1 MRRYHAALCGA
12 LALLLV
18 PLVPGRAGAQESPRH
33 GGTFVFAIGA
43 NPETLNPAVTTGVEA
58 LAVAC
63 KMFNGLVYLDRDWNP
78 QPELARAWTVSRD
91 GLRISFTLQPN
102 VRWHD
107 GKPFTSADVKFT
119 MEEVLA
125 KFHPR
130 TRLAFANVEAVDAP
144 DPLSVV
150 VRFKKAYAPFLQQMT
165 CQEAAI
171 IPKHLY
177 EGTEIPKNPRN
188 SDNPVGTGPFKWG
201 RWVRGDFI
209 EMVRNDQYFRPGL
222 PYLDKMIAKIMPDAA
237 SRVLALEAGEVDY
250 IQSFFLLKQEV
261 ARLRQNPNV
270 QVKQDT
276 DLPGNFLL
284 FFNTQRKPL
293 DDRRARHAL
302 ATGLNRQQILEQ
314 AVFGLGSVGK
324 SAIHVALT
332 WAHDPAVDYTK
343 LFPYDSARANAML
356 DQAGYKRGADGTRF
370 KLRMVYNVGQAGFNA
385 MAEIA
390 KNNWKALGVDVSL
403 EPVEFQLTIDK
414 VFAKRDYDVSL
425 QPYTTAGDPAIGI
438 ARAYVT
444 MNEGR
449 PFTNP
454 TGYSNPKLDELFARA
469 GTEPAREERRKL
481 YLETQRIIAED
492 LPTLVLIDRTEVD
505 VARAKFRGLW
515 QSAEPYDE
523 WERVWW
529 VQGKPSR

>member
-1 MRRYHAALCGA
+1 MRILGAILAALTVVVA
-12 LALLLV
+12 SAA
-18 PLVPGRAGAQESPRH
+18 AGAQEAPKR
-33 GGTFVFAIGA
+33 GGTLVFAIGA

-78 QPELARAWTVSRD
+78 QPELARAWTVARD
-91 GLRISFTLQPN
+91 GLRITFSLAPN
-102 VRWHD
+102 VTWHD
-107 GKPFTSADVKFT
+107 GKPFSSADVKFT

-125 KFHPR
+125 KLHPR
-130 TRLAFANVEAVDAP
+130 TRLAFANVEGVDAP
-144 DPLSVV
+144 DPLTVV
-150 VRFKKAYAPFLQQMT
+150 VRFRKAYAPFMQQMT

-171 IPKHLY
+171 LPKHLF
-177 EGTEIPKNPRN
+177 EGTDVLKNPHA
-188 SDNPVGTGPFKWG
+188 SDHPIGTGPFKWG

-209 EMVRNDQYFRPGL
+209 EMVRNDRYFRAGM
-222 PYLDKMIAKIMPDAA
+222 PYLDKVVAKVMPDAA
-237 SRVLALEAGEVDY
+237 SRVLALESGDVDY

-261 ARLRQNPNV
+261 ARLRKDANL

-284 FFNTQRKPL
+284 FFNTRNKPL
-293 DDRRARHAL
+293 DDKRVRQAL
-302 ATGLNRQQILEQ
+302 TMGLNRGQLLEQ

-324 SAIHVALT
+324 SAIHVGLR
-332 WAHDPAVDYTK
+332 WAYDPAVDYTK
-343 LFPYDSARANAML
+343 RYPYDAARANALL
-356 DQAGYKRGADGTRF
+356 DEAGHRRGGDGTRF
-370 KLRMVYNVGQAGFNA
+370 RLRLVYNAAQAGFQA

-390 KNNWKALGVDVSL
+390 RDNWKALGVDVAL
-403 EPVEFQLTIDK
+403 EPAEFQVVLQK
-414 VFAKRDYDVSL
+414 VFSKPDYDVSL

-454 TGYSNPKLDELFARA
+454 TGYSNPKLDELLARA
-469 GTEPAREERRKL
+469 ATVPARDERRKL
-481 YLETQRIIAED
+481 YSEAQRIIADD
-492 LPTLVLIDRTEVD
+492 LPTLNLIDRTEVD
-505 VARAKFRGLW
+505 AARAGLRGLW

-523 WERVWW
+523 WDRVWW
-529 VQGKPSR
+529 MQGKVR

>member
-1 MRRYHAALCGA
+1 
-12 LALLLV
+12 
-18 PLVPGRAGAQESPRH
+18 
-33 GGTFVFAIGA
+33 
-43 NPETLNPAVTTGVEA
+43 
-58 LAVAC
+58 
-63 KMFNGLVYLDRDWNP
+63 
-78 QPELARAWTVSRD
+78 
-91 GLRISFTLQPN
+91 
-102 VRWHD
+102 
-107 GKPFTSADVKFT
+107 
-119 MEEVLA
+119 
-125 KFHPR
+125 
-130 TRLAFANVEAVDAP
+130 
-144 DPLSVV
+144 
-150 VRFKKAYAPFLQQMT
+150 
-165 CQEAAI
+165 
-171 IPKHLY
+171 
-177 EGTEIPKNPRN
+177 
-188 SDNPVGTGPFKWG
+188 
-201 RWVRGDFI
+201 
-209 EMVRNDQYFRPGL
+209 
-222 PYLDKMIAKIMPDAA
+222 
-237 SRVLALEAGEVDY
+237 
-250 IQSFFLLKQEV
+250 
-261 ARLRQNPNV
+261 
-270 QVKQDT
+270 
-276 DLPGNFLL
+276 
-284 FFNTQRKPL
+284 
-293 DDRRARHAL
+293 
-302 ATGLNRQQILEQ
+302 
-314 AVFGLGSVGK
+314 
-324 SAIHVALT
+324 
-332 WAHDPAVDYTK
+332 
-343 LFPYDSARANAML
+343 
-356 DQAGYKRGADGTRF
+356 
-370 KLRMVYNVGQAGFNA
+370 MVYNAGQAGFNA

>member
-1 MRRYHAALCGA
+1 MSRRCLTTVVTFVLGTLA
-12 LALLLV
+12 LAA
-18 PLVPGRAGAQESPRH
+18 GRAPAQEAPRY

-43 NPETLNPAVTTGVEA
+43 NPETLNPAITTGVEA

-78 QPELARAWTVSRD
+78 QPELAAAWTVARD
-91 GLRISFTLQPN
+91 GLRIVFKLQPN

-107 GKPFTSADVKFT
+107 GKPFTAADVKFT

-130 TRLAFANVEAVDAP
+130 TRLAFANVEGVDAP
-144 DPLSVV
+144 DPLTVV
-150 VRFKKAYAPFLQQMT
+150 VRFKNAYAPFLQQMT

-171 IPKHLY
+171 LPKHLY
-177 EGTEIPKNPRN
+177 EGGDILKHPRN
-188 SDNPVGTGPFKWG
+188 NDQPIGTGPFRWG

-209 EMVRNDQYFRPGL
+209 ELTRNDQYFRPGL
-222 PYLDKMIAKIMPDAA
+222 PYLDKMVAKIMPDASA
-237 SRVLALEAGEVDY
+237 RVLALEAGEVDY
-250 IQSFFLLKQEV
+250 LQSFFLLKQEV
-261 ARLRQNPNV
+261 ARLRQNSAV

-293 DDRRARHAL
+293 DDRRVRQAL
-302 ATGLNRQQILEQ
+302 AMGLNRRQVLEQ
-314 AVFGLGSVGK
+314 AVFGLGAVGR
-324 SAIHVALT
+324 SAIHVNLK
-332 WAHDPAVDYTK
+332 WAYNPAVDYTK
-343 LFPYDSARANAML
+343 LYPYDPARANALL
-356 DQAGYKRGADGTRF
+356 DQAGHRRGADGTRF
-370 KLRMVYNVGQAGFNA
+370 RLRLVYNVAQAGFGA

-390 KNNWKALGVDVSL
+390 RNNWKALGVEVSA
-403 EPVEFQLTIDK
+403 EPVEFQVTLDK

-454 TGYSNPKLDELFARA
+454 TGYSNPKVDELFTQAA
-469 GTEPAREERRKL
+469 TVPAREERRKL
-481 YLETQRIIAED
+481 YFEVQRIIAED
-492 LPTLVLIDRTEVD
+492 LPTLNLIDRTEAD
-505 VARAKFRGLW
+505 AASAKFRGLW

-523 WERVWW
+523 WDRVWW
-529 VQGKPSR
+529 VQGKASR